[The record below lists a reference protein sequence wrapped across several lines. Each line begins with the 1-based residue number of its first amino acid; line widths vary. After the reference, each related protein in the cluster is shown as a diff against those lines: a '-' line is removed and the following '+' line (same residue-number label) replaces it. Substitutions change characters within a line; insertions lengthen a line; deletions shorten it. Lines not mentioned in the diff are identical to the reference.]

1 MLASG
6 FRLLSTNSPFFFTDN
21 PNRAATGKK
30 RFFNESRSF
39 CLPQPFPPE
48 WSAAGFRLLAS
59 GFWLPASGFRLPA
72 SGFRLPMQEYN

>member
-30 RFFNESRSF
+30 RFFNESRNH
-39 CLPQPFPPE
+39 PPRNGQP
-48 WSAAGFRLLAS
+48 LAS